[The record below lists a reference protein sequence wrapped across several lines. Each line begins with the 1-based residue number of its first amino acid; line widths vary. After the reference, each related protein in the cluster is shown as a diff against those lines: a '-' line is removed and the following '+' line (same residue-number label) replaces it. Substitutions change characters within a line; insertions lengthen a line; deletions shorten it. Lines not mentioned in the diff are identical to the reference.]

1 MQESV
6 ISNSN
11 NSMGLYWLTLGGTGS
26 VWSGYGWYLVVLG
39 QWKAVL
45 VDMYMMVLGQY
56 TAVQVGTWWYWVSGR
71 RY

>member
-39 QWKAVL
+39 QWKAA
-45 VDMYMMVLGQY
+45 LGQY
-56 TAVQVGTWWYWVSGR
+56 KAVRAESILCQVEKV
-71 RY
+71 